1 MNEKSIIENVKEY
14 LGITEIDDEFN
25 LLPKLREARNNYH
38 PDKFTGEESKKLAE
52 NKFTE
57 ASALLNEL
65 SEYLEKK
72 KLLLPSTE
80 LAEKSLFFE
89 KETAYNQLEE
99 ANSKIKDL
107 EFHNRLLKDDNTN
120 LKNQLKKLNSSTL
133 SETKEKI
140 IGNYKVGKKI
150 YLKDSSLLIL
160 TAIPPLLSQIEVIKN
175 FVEKYSPIS
184 TDNINI
190 IMFIL
195 FIIIILSFVKKIIE
209 FKLINNK
216 IDEITSAPF
225 IQKFMDTLSGK
236 KFSELDV
243 YTFLN
248 GSKCLKIKNILKHI
262 GFRLFKAKT
271 LNHLSEIFIKNL
283 LAKDL
288 ISYSGT
294 EDLKE
299 FFSVK
304 SKNFH
309 LYEPMID

>member
-1 MNEKSIIENVKEY
+1 MNENSIIENVKEY
-14 LGITEIDDEFN
+14 LEITEIDDEFN

-38 PDKFTGEESKKLAE
+38 PDKFTDEESKKLAE
-52 NKFTE
+52 QKFKEATE
-57 ASALLNEL
+57 LINEL
-65 SEYLEKK
+65 SKYLEKK
-72 KLLLPSTE
+72 KLQLPSTE

-89 KETAYNQLEE
+89 KENAYNQLEE
-99 ANSKIKDL
+99 ANKKIQDL
-107 EFHNRLLKDDNTN
+107 EHDNKLLKHDNAE
-120 LKNQLKKLNSSTL
+120 LKNQIKKLNSSKL
-133 SETKEKI
+133 SETKQTI

-225 IQKFMDTLSGK
+225 IQKFMDTLSEK

-304 SKNFH
+304 SKNFY